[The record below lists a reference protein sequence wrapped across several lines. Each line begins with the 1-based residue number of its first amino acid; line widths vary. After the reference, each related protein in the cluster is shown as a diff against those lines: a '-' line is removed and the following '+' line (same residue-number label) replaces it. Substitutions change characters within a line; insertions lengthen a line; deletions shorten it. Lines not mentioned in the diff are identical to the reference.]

1 MTPQERQLID
11 DLFDRLAKLESA
23 KRDPEAMSAIMQ
35 GLRNAPNAVYALVQ
49 TTLVQD
55 EALKRADMR
64 IQELE
69 ALAGQQNQSGGF
81 LDSMRD
87 AIFGQNQPQGLKAHM
102 VRCPTFARPRSPA
115 AAGRPG
121 TPGRCCSRTRRPG
134 NINQPAYAQP
144 YGGAQQQPSAFGGGG
159 GSFLGTA
166 AAAAVGVVG
175 GSMLAGSLRSMMG
188 GGGNHQSFGDTAGH
202 SGGIEDRR
210 PWSDQSGGDLA
221 RDAGINDIGSRG
233 SSSQRADNNDN
244 DSGSRQGFF
253 DQASHDDDRHGPRCR
268 RLRRRRWRW
277 RQRLRVSGAELKRE
291 TAARS
296 GGRFYFDDS
305 VARMERSA
313 IRDSRS
319 AKVATSREPVWVPRS
334 LATRGYRATR
344 TIRSPRPWRRRRRGR
359 RDR

>member
-49 TTLVQD
+49 TALVQD

-69 ALAGQQNQSGGF
+69 AGAGQQNQSGGF

-87 AIFGQNQPQGLKAHM
+87 AIFGQNQSRGSVPNVRAPEIAGNSGGRAAWNTGQVLPQGQ
-102 VRCPTFARPRSPA
+102 PA
-115 AAGRPG
+115 GQY
-121 TPGRCCSRTRRPG
+121 
-134 NINQPAYAQP
+134 NQPAY
-144 YGGAQQQPSAFGGGG
+144 GQQQPPYGTQQQPPFGGGG

-188 GGGNHQSFGDTAGH
+188 GGGNQQSFGDTAGH

-210 PWSDQSGGDLA
+210 PWGDQQPGGDLA
-221 RDAGINDIGSRG
+221 REAGINDIGSSGR
-233 SSSQRADNNDN
+233 RADNTDN

-253 DQASHDDDRHGPRCR
+253 DQASNDDDADHD
-268 RLRRRRWRW
+268 
-277 RQRLRVSGAELKRE
+277 SDD
-291 TAARS
+291 
-296 GGRFYFDDS
+296 FDGDDGDGDS
-305 VARMERSA
+305 DYA
-313 IRDSRS
+313 
-319 AKVATSREPVWVPRS
+319 
-334 LATRGYRATR
+334 
-344 TIRSPRPWRRRRRGR
+344 
-359 RDR
+359 